1 MIHAQIV
8 AFFVALAGTAGLV
21 PLFIGL
27 SRRFGVMDLPD
38 PRKVH
43 TRPTARWGGGAI
55 AGGVFLGLG
64 AVGLLI
70 PWFSKLLNFHYQ
82 VLEKGQTVGVL
93 SLRAQFTGVIIGGI
107 ICVVLGMWDD
117 RKSLPPVVKLL
128 TQIIAA
134 YVAMIYGVRMAGLAI
149 PGFGFVTFPLLVS
162 QIVTLF
168 WLLGFMNAI
177 NLTDGLDGLAGGICA
192 IAAGTFLFVALL
204 QSDTKILLYS
214 KQLKLAS
221 VLAAAVSGACVGFL
235 IYNFNPA
242 KVFMGDG
249 GALFLGF
256 MLGAVSIIGTLKTSA
271 VIALLIPVIVV
282 ALPVVDVA
290 FALIRRARSGQGL
303 MTADKG
309 HFHHRLL
316 ALGWTQREVVL
327 LVYVMTLLFSM
338 AALLL
343 TFFRGKV

>member
-1 MIHAQIV
+1 MIRAQLL
-8 AFFVALAGTAGLV
+8 AFFAALAGTAGLV
-21 PLFIGL
+21 PVFIGL

-43 TRPTARWGGGAI
+43 TRPTPRWGGGAI

-64 AVGLLI
+64 AVSLLI
-70 PWFSKLLNFHYQ
+70 PWFSKLLKFHYP
-82 VLEKGQTVGVL
+82 VLETGQIVGMLSLKAQLTGVLIGAFVCVGV
-93 SLRAQFTGVIIGGI
+93 
-107 ICVVLGMWDD
+107 GMWDD
-117 RKSLPPVVKLL
+117 RKPLPPVVKLL
-128 TQIIAA
+128 SQIIAA
-134 YVAMIYGVRMAGLAI
+134 YIAMMYGVRMAGLAI

-192 IAAGTFLFVALL
+192 IAAGTFLFVAML
-204 QSDTKILLYS
+204 QSDTKILLYA

-271 VIALLIPVIVV
+271 VIALLIPVMVV

-290 FALIRRARSGQGL
+290 FALVRRARSGKGL
-303 MTADKG
+303 MVADKG
-309 HFHHRLL
+309 HFHHRLV

>member
-1 MIHAQIV
+1 MIRAQLL

-21 PLFIGL
+21 PIFIGL

-38 PRKVH
+38 ARKVH
-43 TRPTARWGGGAI
+43 THPMARWGGGAI

-64 AVGLLI
+64 SVSLLV
-70 PWFSKLLNFHYQ
+70 PWFAKLLNFHYQ
-82 VLEKGQTVGVL
+82 VFEKGQTVGVL
-93 SLRAQFTGVIIGGI
+93 SLRAQFTGVLIGAI
-107 ICVVLGMWDD
+107 VCVVLGMWDD

-214 KQLKLAS
+214 
-221 VLAAAVSGACVGFL
+221 
-235 IYNFNPA
+235 
-242 KVFMGDG
+242 
-249 GALFLGF
+249 
-256 MLGAVSIIGTLKTSA
+256 
-271 VIALLIPVIVV
+271 
-282 ALPVVDVA
+282 
-290 FALIRRARSGQGL
+290 
-303 MTADKG
+303 
-309 HFHHRLL
+309 
-316 ALGWTQREVVL
+316 
-327 LVYVMTLLFSM
+327 
-338 AALLL
+338 
-343 TFFRGKV
+343 

>member
-107 ICVVLGMWDD
+107 ICVVLGMW
-117 RKSLPPVVKLL
+117 
-128 TQIIAA
+128 T
-134 YVAMIYGVRMAGLAI
+134 
-149 PGFGFVTFPLLVS
+149 TE
-162 QIVTLF
+162 
-168 WLLGFMNAI
+168 
-177 NLTDGLDGLAGGICA
+177 NL
-192 IAAGTFLFVALL
+192 
-204 QSDTKILLYS
+204 S
-214 KQLKLAS
+214 
-221 VLAAAVSGACVGFL
+221 
-235 IYNFNPA
+235 
-242 KVFMGDG
+242 
-249 GALFLGF
+249 
-256 MLGAVSIIGTLKTSA
+256 
-271 VIALLIPVIVV
+271 
-282 ALPVVDVA
+282 
-290 FALIRRARSGQGL
+290 RRWSNC
-303 MTADKG
+303 
-309 HFHHRLL
+309 
-316 ALGWTQREVVL
+316 
-327 LVYVMTLLFSM
+327 
-338 AALLL
+338 
-343 TFFRGKV
+343 

>member
-1 MIHAQIV
+1 LIRAQIF
-8 AFFVALAGTAGLV
+8 AFFIALAGTAGLV
-21 PLFIGL
+21 PVFMGL
-27 SRRFGVMDLPD
+27 SRRFGVMDVPD
-38 PRKVH
+38 LRKVH
-43 TRPTARWGGGAI
+43 TRPIPRWGGGAI

-64 AVGLLI
+64 AVSFLVPWFTTLLHFRYPIKEKGEIVGLL
-70 PWFSKLLNFHYQ
+70 SLKAQL
-82 VLEKGQTVGVL
+82 TGVL
-93 SLRAQFTGVIIGGI
+93 IGSLV
-107 ICVVLGMWDD
+107 CVVLGMWDD

-128 TQIIAA
+128 AQIIAA
-134 YVAMIYGVRMAGLAI
+134 YIAMMYGVRMAGLAI

-192 IAAGTFLFVALL
+192 IAAGTFLFIALL
-204 QSDTKILLYS
+204 QSDTKVLLYA
-214 KQLKLAS
+214 KQLKLAA
-221 VLAAAVSGACVGFL
+221 VLAAAVSGACLGFL

-282 ALPVVDVA
+282 ALPIVDVA
-290 FALIRRARSGQGL
+290 FALVRRARSGNGL

-327 LVYVMTLLFSM
+327 LVYVLTLLFSM